1 MDVVNV
7 TNWFDVFICV
17 VVLLGIFG
25 VLANLI
31 YNYESKGHHQR

>member
-1 MDVVNV
+1 MDPVNI
-7 TNWFDVFICV
+7 TNWFDVFDSV

-31 YNYESKGHHQR
+31 YHYGSGHH

>member
-17 VVLLGIFG
+17 VVLYGIFG
-25 VLANLI
+25 ILALLI
-31 YNYESKGHHQR
+31 HQYGAKGHH